1 MKTNITVLA
10 GLPRLLSMPDLTKET
25 SASRA
30 SIYSWIREG
39 SFPKPI
45 RIGRRRVA
53 WLAEDIEKWIAARRQ
68 AA

>member
-1 MKTNITVLA
+1 MKSDIAVMA

-53 WLAEDIEKWIAARRQ
+53 WASEDVERWIAARRQ